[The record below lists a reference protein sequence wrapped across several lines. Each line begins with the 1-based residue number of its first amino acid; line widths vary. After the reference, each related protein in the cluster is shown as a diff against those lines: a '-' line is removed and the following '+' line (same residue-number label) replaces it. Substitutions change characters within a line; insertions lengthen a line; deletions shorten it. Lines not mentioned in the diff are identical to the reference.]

1 MARLQPHR
9 ALSDRSLSTS
19 SEHAGSASSLLGS
32 AGSFSDRVAQLVD
45 KIDYKLADSSEQREA
60 IFRLRYRAYMR
71 EGAISQNSFGT
82 FSDPYDE
89 KGNVFLFGLYVDGE
103 LASSIRVHVAS
114 KKHPDFTSLEVF
126 SDFLRPELDAGKVIV
141 DTTRFVTDE
150 NFSRLYRALPYA
162 TMRVAGMACEYF
174 SADQLLAAVRTE
186 HQAFYRR
193 VFHHQVIC
201 EARPYPGLTKPLS
214 LMTVHYPTFVDHV
227 HQCYPFFRS
236 TLVEQEMLFGRH
248 HRPASPPASVN
259 DTPPA
264 QTLRADWS

>member
-1 MARLQPHR
+1 MVQPQTLS
-9 ALSDRSLSTS
+9 ALSDSPLSTS
-19 SEHAGSASSLLGS
+19 SECIRSPSNL
-32 AGSFSDRVAQLVD
+32 SDRVSQLLD
-45 KIDYKLADSSEQREA
+45 RIDCKLADTSEQREA

-89 KGNVFLFGLYVDGE
+89 KGNGYLFGLYVDGG

-114 KKHPDFTSLEVF
+114 KEYPDFTSLEVF
-126 SDFLRPELDAGKVIV
+126 SDYLQPEIDAGRVVV

-150 NFSRLYRALPYA
+150 AFSRLYRALPYA

-174 SADQLLAAVRTE
+174 GADQLLAAVRTE

-193 VFHHQVIC
+193 VFHHHVVC

-214 LMTVHYPTFVDHV
+214 LMTVHYPTLVNQV
-227 HQCYPFFRS
+227 HQRFPFFRS
-236 TLVEQEMLFGRH
+236 TLAEQQVLFGRH
-248 HRPASPPASVN
+248 QQPASPPAACQRCTTS
-259 DTPPA
+259 
-264 QTLRADWS
+264 QLMG

>member
-1 MARLQPHR
+1 MAQQEPYTT
-9 ALSDRSLSTS
+9 ALLDRSLATS
-19 SEHAGSASSLLGS
+19 PADIGSAS
-32 AGSFSDRVAQLVD
+32 SFSDRVAWLVD
-45 KIDYKLADSSEQREA
+45 KIECKLADSGDQREA

-71 EGAISQNSFGT
+71 EGAISRNNCGT
-82 FSDPYDE
+82 FSDPYDK
-89 KGNVFLFGLYVDGE
+89 KGNVFLFGFYIDGE

-114 KKHPDFTSLEVF
+114 KEHPEFTSLEVF

-174 SADQLLAAVRTE
+174 SADLLLAAVRTE

-193 VFHHQVIC
+193 VFHHQLIC

-214 LMTVHYPTFVDHV
+214 LMTVHYPTFVDRV
-227 HQCYPFFRS
+227 HQRYPFFRS
-236 TLVEQEMLFGRH
+236 TLVEQQTLFARH
-248 HRPASPPASVN
+248 QQGGSPPAAV
-259 DTPPA
+259 DDAPPA
-264 QTLRADWS
+264 ETLMGLIGSDSD